1 MSPRAFC
8 LAALLASSLTL
19 AACGSGSSNAPQE
32 GSLYASCTDI
42 DASATCSTDGASF
55 EATVQPILAKSCLP
69 ACHDG
74 SPDAA
79 WPLTDYDDVQAWT
92 TFVSADLLQCAMP
105 PVANAGQYPIT
116 RHDRETILQWIVC
129 GTPP

>member
-1 MSPRAFC
+1 MAPSVHC
-8 LAALLASSLTL
+8 ILLVLALS
-19 AACGSGSSNAPQE
+19 ACGSSSNEPATN
-32 GSLYASCTDI
+32 SLYGSCTNI
-42 DASATCSTDGASF
+42 DASATCMTDGSSF
-55 EATVQPILAKSCLP
+55 EATVQPILAKGCLN

-92 TFVSADLLQCAMP
+92 TFVSKDLLQCTMP
-105 PVANAGQYPIT
+105 PNTASYDKYPIT
-116 RHDRETILQWIVC
+116 REDREAILQWIVC